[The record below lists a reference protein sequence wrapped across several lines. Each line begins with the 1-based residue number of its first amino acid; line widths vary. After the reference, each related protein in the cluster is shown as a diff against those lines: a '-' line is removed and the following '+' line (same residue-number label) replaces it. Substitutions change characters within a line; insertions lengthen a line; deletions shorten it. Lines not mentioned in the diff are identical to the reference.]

1 MKALFVFLTVSMYL
15 VFANLAFA
23 QNSNSS
29 VSGFVQD
36 TTKANI
42 PGVTIT
48 ATNTDTG
55 VSTTVLTNDAG
66 TYNFLSLL
74 PGTYKLTA
82 ELLGFRPSTVKD
94 VHLGSNE
101 SVRYNFTMQV
111 GTADQAV
118 DVTAQADAAIAESS
132 ASIGQVLSGTKVRDL
147 PLLGNDVL
155 DLISTMGGV
164 RGGPD
169 STLTTF
175 AGIGAGM
182 VNTVRDGLSVNDGRY
197 LNGIFSATTI
207 NPDMVAEMRVI
218 LTPVDAEMGRGNGQ
232 VQISTR
238 SGTNKYSGSA
248 VWTVHNSALDANTWT
263 NNSAIVNGAGV
274 ATVPN
279 WFNKNE
285 FTVSVGGPIVKNKT
299 FFFVLG
305 EWRDENQRSTQRPTV
320 LTPCAK
326 NGIFRYFDGW
336 QNGNTLTTRNTTGA
350 NPTTPVVDSNG
361 NPLIG
366 LLNPAGTAV
375 SQLHYF
381 SVFGPLANT
390 PTAPDCSDAVLSGSF
405 WDDKRSGLDPT
416 GLISKYLNAMPAANR
431 FDGGDGLN
439 TAISQWTRS
448 TNSSGSLAIG
458 AGTDAET
465 DRKQINTKID
475 HNFNSKNKLAFNFSY
490 QWADGGNSLSTWPA
504 GYDGVTQLRPF
515 ELTANFTSTLST
527 SLLNE
532 ARYGIRMGHLVISPA
547 WEQTADKE
555 AHDAAQQLLV
565 QANGFPIAVV
575 PAAVGGFSPS
585 NYICMSPAYNG
596 CAQQGNTSPLYDYAD
611 TLSWTKARHTFKF
624 GVDIRH
630 SYSKGWASPT
640 APIPSAQGGGGN
652 IPSVAFQN
660 TINFPNLVLNN
671 QTLANSLLYFLNGSI
686 GEARQIYYLKDSS
699 TPLTWQNYNT
709 NDRKILNV
717 VQNEFAGFVKDDWK
731 IRPTLTLNLG
741 LRYEYYG
748 VPYEGAGLGTSPV
761 DGSAALFG
769 VSGRSFTNWLR
780 PDNGVDMSLVTTSE
794 FVGPKTAN
802 PNRALYKND
811 VNNFGPAVGFAW
823 ALPWFGEGKTNV
835 RGGYQI
841 TYSGGGQAQ
850 PIDNFILSN
859 PGFQSNP
866 TVNAPA
872 DGVSYFNLSNLGSV
886 IPVPP
891 TVQPM
896 QPIPVQKQNQALA
909 VYNSNIATPY
919 VQNFTL
925 SVTRNINRNVSLDVR
940 YVGTRGLKLWGNFDI
955 NTSDVYYNQP
965 LLDALKAARSGADL
979 KPLSSQ
985 TPAEQAGLLLLDQMF
1000 LGLNIAGNV
1009 PGCNPAAPTA
1019 TCGAVNGTTMRG
1031 AAELRLSSALVGTT
1045 AFRTL
1050 LANGDFNTL
1059 SKGLDVY
1066 NGTGTGPT
1074 GVVVG
1079 AGGER
1084 GTVLKRANL
1093 GFNVAGGTT
1102 IPGGPVV
1109 PAGLFPANWITA
1121 NPQFST
1127 ASLYSDSGSS
1137 NYHSVQ
1143 IQGTVRPIHGM
1154 SYQGTYLY
1162 SKSLGI
1168 SASTYTNPADRNA
1181 DYTLTASDQRH
1192 NFRSNGTF
1200 ELPIGPNKLFLGNSS
1215 GALARIIERWQS
1227 SIIYNFSSGTP
1238 VSITAGNMLYGL
1250 GVPDVVPLPDGS
1262 IPEIPRGGHATFPT
1276 VNTTTNNT
1284 NTGSYFDQGKYVK
1297 VKDPQ
1302 CTQLYAA
1309 TNQAFGDLCT
1319 ITAVALADPNNPTVA
1334 QVGPTGAPVI
1344 VLQNPQPG
1352 MRGNLGQK
1360 TIESVGNWSLDAN
1373 ISKTFQISESKS
1385 VQVRMDA
1392 TNITNHPGM
1401 NAPSLN
1407 ITNTTVFGQ
1416 ITGKPNNVRQFQ
1428 GQLRFSF

>member
-1 MKALFVFLTVSMYL
+1 MKALSVFLTVSMYL
-15 VFANLAFA
+15 VFANPAFA

-55 VSTTVLTNDAG
+55 VATTVLTNEAG

-74 PGTYKLTA
+74 PGTYKLSA
-82 ELLGFRPSTVKD
+82 ELLGFRPSSIKD

-101 SVRYNFTMQV
+101 SFRYNFTMQV

-118 DVTAQADAAIAESS
+118 DVTAQADTAIAESS
-132 ASIGQVLSGTKVRDL
+132 ASIGQVLTGAKVRDL
-147 PLLGNDVL
+147 PIIGNDVL

-197 LNGIFSATTI
+197 LNGIFSATVI

-238 SGTNKYSGSA
+238 SGTNRFTGSG
-248 VWTVHNSALDANTWT
+248 VWTIHNSALDANTWT

-279 WFNKNE
+279 WANKNE
-285 FTVSVGGPIVKNKT
+285 FTVSMGGPILKNKT

-361 NPLIG
+361 NPLVG

-390 PTAPDCSDAVLSGSF
+390 PTKSDCSDAVLSGSF
-405 WDDKRSGLDPT
+405 WDANRSGPDPT
-416 GLISKYLNAMPAANR
+416 GLISKYLNAMPAADR
-431 FDGGDGLN
+431 YDGGDGLN
-439 TAISQWTRS
+439 TAIHQWTRG

-475 HNFNSKNKLAFNFSY
+475 HNFNPKNKLAFNFSY
-490 QWADGGNSLSTWPA
+490 QWADGGNSLSTWPT
-504 GYDGVTQLRPF
+504 GFDGTTQLRPY
-515 ELTANFTSTLST
+515 ELTANFTSTLSA

-532 ARYGIRMGHLVISPA
+532 ARFGIRMGHLVISPA

-555 AHDAAQQLLV
+555 AHDAAQSLLV
-565 QANGFPIAVV
+565 QANGFPVAFV
-575 PAAVGGFSPS
+575 PASVGGFSPS
-585 NYICMSPAYNG
+585 NYICLSPAYNG
-596 CAQQGNTSPLYDYAD
+596 CAEQGNTSPLYDYAD
-611 TLSWTKARHTFKF
+611 TLSYAKGRHAFKF

-630 SYSKGWASPT
+630 GYSKGWASPT
-640 APIPSAQGGGGN
+640 APIPSAMGGGGN
-652 IPSVAFQN
+652 NPSLAFQN
-660 TINFPNLVLNN
+660 ATNFPNLVVNN
-671 QTLANSLLYFLNGSI
+671 QTLANSLLYFLNGSV

-699 TPLTWQNYNT
+699 TPLTWQDYNS
-709 NDRKILNV
+709 NPRKILNV
-717 VQNEFAGFVKDDWK
+717 VQNEFAGFIKDDWK
-731 IRPTLTLNLG
+731 VRPNLTLNLG

-748 VPYEGAGLGTSPV
+748 VPYEGAGLGTAPI

-780 PDNGVDMSLVTTSE
+780 PDNGVDLSLATTAE

-802 PNRALYKND
+802 PNKSLYKD
-811 VNNFGPAVGFAW
+811 DWNNIGPAVGFAW

-866 TVNAPA
+866 MVTAPA
-872 DGVSYFNLSNLGSV
+872 DGVSYFNLSNLPSV
-886 IPVPP
+886 IPVAP

-896 QPIPVQKQNQALA
+896 QPIQVQKQNQPLA

-925 SVTRNINRNVSLDVR
+925 SVTRNVSRDFSLDVR

-955 NTSDVYYNQP
+955 NTSDIYYNQP
-965 LLDALKAARSGADL
+965 LLDAFKAARSGADL
-979 KPLSSQ
+979 KPVSEQ

-1000 LGLNIAGNV
+1000 LGLNV
-1009 PGCNPAAPTA
+1009 PGSTAIVGCNPAAPA
-1019 TCGAVNGTTMRG
+1019 AACGPVNGTTMRG
-1031 AAELRLSSALVGTT
+1031 AAEMRLSTT
-1045 AFRTL
+1045 FRTA

-1059 SKGLDVY
+1059 SKSLDIF
-1066 NGTGTGPT
+1066 NGTGNSIVT
-1074 GVVVG
+1074 G
-1079 AGGER
+1079 AGAER
-1084 GTVLKRANL
+1084 GTVLKRANS
-1093 GFNVAGGTT
+1093 GFNVPGGTT
-1102 IPGGPVV
+1102 IAGGLVV

-1127 ASLYSDSGSS
+1127 ANLYSDSGSS

-1143 IQGTVRPIHGM
+1143 IQGTLRPIHGM
-1154 SYQGTYLY
+1154 GYQATYLY

-1181 DYTLTASDQRH
+1181 DYTLTGSDQRH

-1200 ELPIGPNKLFLGNSS
+1200 ELPIGPNKLVLGNST
-1215 GALARIIERWQS
+1215 GVLARIVERWQS
-1227 SIIYNFSSGTP
+1227 SLIYNFSSGTP
-1238 VSITAGNMLYGL
+1238 VSILAGNMLYGL
-1250 GVPDVVPLPDGS
+1250 GVPDIVPLPDGS
-1262 IPEIPRGGHATFPT
+1262 IPEIPRGGKAEFPT
-1276 VNTTTNNT
+1276 PSPTSTATNI
-1284 NTGSYFDQGKYVK
+1284 GSYFDPGKYVK
-1297 VKDPQ
+1297 ITDPQ
-1302 CTQLYAA
+1302 CARVAA
-1309 TNQAFGDLCT
+1309 ALTTFCT
-1319 ITAVALADPNNPTVA
+1319 LTSVALANPNDPTQA
-1334 QVGPTGAPVI
+1334 QLGPTGSPVVI
-1344 VLQNPQPG
+1344 LQNPQPG
-1352 MRGNLGQK
+1352 MRGTLGQK
-1360 TIESVGNWSLDAN
+1360 TIEGVGNWSLDAN
-1373 ISKTFQISESKS
+1373 ISKTFRISESKS
-1385 VQVRMDA
+1385 LQVRMDA

-1407 ITNTTVFGQ
+1407 ITTTTVFGQ
-1416 ITGKPNNVRQFQ
+1416 ITNKPNNVRQFQ

>member
-1 MKALFVFLTVSMYL
+1 MKTFLVFLTVSMCL
-15 VFANLAFA
+15 VFTNAAFA
-23 QNSNSS
+23 QSSNSS

-36 TTKANI
+36 TTQANI
-42 PGVTIT
+42 PGVAIT

-55 VSTTVLTNDAG
+55 VVTKVLSNEAG

-94 VHLGSNE
+94 VHVGSNE
-101 SVRYNFTMQV
+101 SIRFNFTMQV
-111 GTADQAV
+111 GTETQAV
-118 DVTAQADAAIAESS
+118 DVTAQADNAIAESS
-132 ASIGQVLSGTKVRDL
+132 ASIGQVLSGAKVRDL

-155 DLISTMGGV
+155 DLITTMGGV
-164 RGGPD
+164 RGGAG
-169 STLTTF
+169 STATTF

-238 SGTNKYSGSA
+238 SGTNRYTGSG
-248 VWTVHNSALDANTWT
+248 VWTIHNSALDANTWT

-279 WFNKNE
+279 WYNKNE
-285 FTVSVGGPIVKNKT
+285 FTFSMGGPIVKNKT

-305 EWRDENQRSTQRPTV
+305 ELRKENDRATQRPVV

-336 QNGNTLTTRNTTGA
+336 LNGNTLTTRNTTGA

-375 SQLHYF
+375 SQLRYF

-390 PTAPDCSDAVLSGSF
+390 PTKPDCSDAVLTGSF
-405 WDDKRSGLDPT
+405 WDDNRPGLDPT
-416 GLISKYLNAMPAANR
+416 GLISKYLNAMPAADR
-431 FDGGDGLN
+431 YDGGDGLN
-439 TAISQWTRS
+439 TAVHQWTRG

-465 DRKQINTKID
+465 DRKQINTKVD
-475 HNFNSKNKLAFNFSY
+475 HSFNTRNKLAFNFSY
-490 QWADGGNSLSTWPA
+490 QWADGGNSLSTWPT
-504 GYDGVTQLRPF
+504 GYDGQTQLRPY

-532 ARYGIRMGHLVISPA
+532 ARFGIRMGSLVISPA

-555 AHDAAQQLLV
+555 AHDAAQSLLV
-565 QANGFPIAVV
+565 QANGFPVAFV
-575 PAAVGGFSPS
+575 PSSVGGFAAP
-585 NYICMSPAYNG
+585 NYVCMSPAYNG

-640 APIPSAQGGGGN
+640 APVPSANGGAGVN
-652 IPSVAFQN
+652 PSLAFQN
-660 TINFPNLVLNN
+660 ATNFPNLVTTN
-671 QTLANSLLYFLNGSI
+671 QTLANQLLYFLNGSVN
-686 GEARQIYYLKDSS
+686 EARQIYYLKDSS
-699 TPLTWQNYNT
+699 TPLTWQDYNS
-709 NDRKILNV
+709 NPRKILDV
-717 VQNEFAGFVKDDWK
+717 VQNEFAGFIKDDWK
-731 IRPTLTLNLG
+731 IRPSLTLNLG

-748 VPYEGAGLGTSPV
+748 VPYEGAGLGTSPI

-780 PDNGVDMSLVTTSE
+780 PDNGVDLSLATTAE

-802 PNRALYKND
+802 PDKSLYKND
-811 VNNFGPAVGFAW
+811 WNNVGPAVGFAW
-823 ALPWFGEGKTNV
+823 SVPWFGEGKTNV

-850 PIDNFILSN
+850 PIDNFIFSN

-866 TVNAPA
+866 MTMQPA
-872 DGVSYFNLSNLGSV
+872 DGTSYFNLTNLASV
-886 IPVPP
+886 IPVAP

-896 QPIPVQKQNQALA
+896 QPIQVQKQNQALA

-925 SVTRNINRNVSLDVR
+925 SVTRNVSRDVTLDVR

-955 NTSDVYYNQP
+955 NTSDIYYNQP
-965 LLDALKAARSGADL
+965 LLDAFNAARNGADL
-979 KPLSSQ
+979 KPLSAQ

-1000 LGLNIAGNV
+1000 LGLNV
-1009 PGCNPAAPTA
+1009 PGSTAITGCNPAAPTA
-1019 TCGAVNGTTMRG
+1019 PCGPVNGTTMRG
-1031 AAELRLSSALVGTT
+1031 AAEMRLSTT
-1045 AFRTL
+1045 FRTA

-1059 SKGLDVY
+1059 SKALDVF
-1066 NGTGTGPT
+1066 NGTGNSI
-1074 GVVVG
+1074 VNG

-1093 GFNVAGGTT
+1093 GFNVPGGTT
-1102 IPGGPVV
+1102 IAGGPVV
-1109 PAGLFPANWITA
+1109 PAGIFPANWITA

-1143 IQGTVRPIHGM
+1143 IQGTLRPIHGF
-1154 SYQGTYLY
+1154 SYQGTYLF

-1181 DYTLTASDQRH
+1181 DYTTTGSDQRH

-1200 ELPIGPNKLFLGNSS
+1200 ELPIGPNKLLLGNST
-1215 GALARIIERWQS
+1215 GVLARIVERWQS
-1227 SIIYNFSSGTP
+1227 SLIYNFSSGIP

-1250 GVPDVVPLPDGS
+1250 GVPDIVPLPDGS
-1262 IPEIPRGGHATFPT
+1262 IPEIPKGGTAQFPT
-1276 VNTTTNNT
+1276 TNLGTNNT
-1284 NTGSYFDQGKYVK
+1284 NTGSYFEPGKYVK
-1297 VKDPQ
+1297 ITDPQ
-1302 CTQLYAA
+1302 CAQVAA
-1309 TNQAFGDLCT
+1309 ALTTFCT
-1319 ITAVALADPNNPTVA
+1319 ITSVALADPNDPANP
-1334 QVGPTGAPVI
+1334 QLGPTGSPVV

-1352 MRGNLGQK
+1352 RRGTLGQK
-1360 TIESVGNWSLDAN
+1360 TIEGIGTWSLDAN
-1373 ISKTFQISESKS
+1373 LSKTFRISESKS

-1392 TNITNHPGM
+1392 TNVTNHPGM